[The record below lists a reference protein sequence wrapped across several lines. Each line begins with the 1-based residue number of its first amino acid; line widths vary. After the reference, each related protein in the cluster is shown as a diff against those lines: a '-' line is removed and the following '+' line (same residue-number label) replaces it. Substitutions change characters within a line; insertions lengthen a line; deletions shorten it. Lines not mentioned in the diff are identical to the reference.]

1 MKTRI
6 PTEIVKVLA
15 GHLRESNSPEQEKL
29 FAEWLAVPGNDA
41 EYRKFLKVWNE
52 IVDAETPDFDINNA
66 WSELNRRL
74 AAERGA
80 SLFSSRFV
88 RIVAGIAAAQP
99 LQSFRYSVTIYM
111 NRMETSLS
119 RSRAFPE
126 RAVSAFRTEVTSL
139 SMPERL
145 SHTENISARRTGM
158 SWRKDVCSSMWPK
171 IRKSRSSFRQED
183 WKSRCWEP
191 SSMWIHGWMR

>member
-80 SLFSSRFV
+80 NLFGSGGKPCV
-88 RIVAGIAAAQP
+88 LRIDF
-99 LQSFRYSVTIYM
+99 L
-111 NRMETSLS
+111 
-119 RSRAFPE
+119 
-126 RAVSAFRTEVTSL
+126 
-139 SMPERL
+139 
-145 SHTENISARRTGM
+145 
-158 SWRKDVCSSMWPK
+158 
-171 IRKSRSSFRQED
+171 
-183 WKSRCWEP
+183 
-191 SSMWIHGWMR
+191 

>member
-74 AAERGA
+74 AAEHLG
-80 SLFSSRFV
+80 
-88 RIVAGIAAAQP
+88 IVGDWDEIK
-99 LQSFRYSVTIYM
+99 VTDLVGY
-111 NRMETSLS
+111 
-119 RSRAFPE
+119 
-126 RAVSAFRTEVTSL
+126 EVTL
-139 SMPERL
+139 QEMIEEFYDRMIERVMDYIGA
-145 SHTENISARRTGM
+145 E
-158 SWRKDVCSSMWPK
+158 
-171 IRKSRSSFRQED
+171 
-183 WKSRCWEP
+183 
-191 SSMWIHGWMR
+191 